1 MFMQRDDTC
10 VIIPTYNNG
19 ATLADVIR
27 SVAAYTP
34 HILVVNDGS
43 TDQTNAILDS
53 FPSLEYVTYGK
64 NMGKGWAL
72 RKGFDRAR
80 ELGYRYAIAM
90 DSDGQHFA
98 SDLPAFMDQ
107 VAAVPDALVVGA
119 RNMDQASVPGKS
131 SFGHAFS
138 NFWFTLETGIRCPDT
153 QSGFRLYPI
162 VLYKNTRFLTRKYEF
177 EIEVLVR
184 SAWKGIPIVWI
195 PVKVYYPPKAE
206 RVSHFRPFRDFTR
219 ISLLNS
225 VLVILTA
232 VRYFGRR
239 GVRKK
244 AIFAP
249 KTRKD

>member
-1 MFMQRDDTC
+1 MERDDTC
-10 VIIPTYNNG
+10 VIIPTYNNA
-19 ATLADVIR
+19 ATLGGVIR

-43 TDQTNAILDS
+43 TDQTQAIIDS
-53 FPSLEYVTYGK
+53 FPFLKHIGYEK
-64 NMGKGWAL
+64 NRGKGWAL
-72 RKGFDRAR
+72 RKAFAYAR
-80 ELGYRYAIAM
+80 EQGYRYAITM

-98 SDLPAFMDQ
+98 ADLPAFIEK
-107 VAAVPDALVVGA
+107 VRAVPDALVVGA
-119 RNMDQASVPGKS
+119 RNMDQDSVPGKS

-162 VLYKNTRFLTRKYEF
+162 SLYRHTRFLTRKYEF

-195 PVKVYYPPKAE
+195 PVKVYYPPKTE

-225 VLVILTA
+225 VLVILTGA
-232 VRYFGRR
+232 RFL
-239 GVRKK
+239 KK
-244 AIFAP
+244 VIFAP

>member
-1 MFMQRDDTC
+1 MERDDTC
-10 VIIPTYNNG
+10 VIIPTYNNA
-19 ATLADVIR
+19 ATLGGVIR

-43 TDQTNAILDS
+43 TDQTQAIIDS
-53 FPSLEYVTYGK
+53 FPFLKYIGYEK
-64 NMGKGWAL
+64 NRGKGWAL
-72 RKGFDRAR
+72 RKAFAYAR
-80 ELGYRYAIAM
+80 ELGYRYAITM

-98 SDLPAFMDQ
+98 ADIPAFMER
-107 VAAVPDALVVGA
+107 VRETPDALIVGA

-138 NFWFTLETGIRCPDT
+138 NFWFRLETGIPCPDT

-162 VLYKNTRFLTRKYEF
+162 ARYERTLFFTRKYEF

-184 SAWKGIPIVWI
+184 SAWKDIPIVWI
-195 PVKVYYPPKAE
+195 PVKVYYPPKTE

-232 VRYFGRR
+232 ARFL
-239 GVRKK
+239 KK
-244 AIFAP
+244 VIFAP
-249 KTRKD
+249 KTGKD